1 MFYDIRFAK
10 DKIILT
16 NVYVTK
22 YSIPDVDAFTIAF
35 YGICWKRFFSAV
47 PDDVFVV

>member
-1 MFYDIRFAK
+1 MNDIELDRIITQQLFYDIRFAK

-16 NVYVTK
+16 NVCVTK

-35 YGICWKRFFSAV
+35 YGIC
-47 PDDVFVV
+47 